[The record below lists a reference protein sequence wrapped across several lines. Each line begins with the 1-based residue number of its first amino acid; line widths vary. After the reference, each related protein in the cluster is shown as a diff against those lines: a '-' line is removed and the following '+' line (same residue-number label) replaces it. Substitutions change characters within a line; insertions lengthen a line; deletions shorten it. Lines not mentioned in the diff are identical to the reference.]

1 MHVVHEQTKIKLIKQ
16 VKRIVFLK
24 NDIQNLTTVERMYK
38 LKFEAL
44 YR

>member
-1 MHVVHEQTKIKLIKQ
+1 MHVVHEQTEIKLIKQ

-24 NDIQNLTTVERMYK
+24 NDIQNLTTVERMYM